1 MATRSGPVTVA
12 AVLASLYPVVTS
24 PAARGFLSE
33 RLRAIQTAGAGL
45 ALLGT
50 LLLATG

>member
-1 MATRSGPVTVA
+1 
-12 AVLASLYPVVTS
+12 VVTAL
-24 PAARGFLSE
+24 AARGILRE
-33 RLRAIQTAGAGL
+33 RLRAIQAAGAGL